1 MRDRFFKSL
10 NRIVIKIGSGVISTD
25 SGLDGDR
32 IDVLS
37 ADIGALLRSGYEIT
51 LVSSGAISAGKG
63 DLNIQGRPQSIPL
76 KQAAAAIGQ
85 SRLMRYYKR
94 AFHEQGFKVGQILLT
109 RDDLTDRKRYLNAR
123 NTVRTLLDYKIL
135 PIINE
140 NDTVAVEEIR
150 FGDNDN
156 LSSMVTALVEAQLLI
171 ILSDVD
177 GLFDRDPRHHPEAR
191 RIPVVEKVGSQIEA
205 MAGDTGSQ
213 VGTGGMITKL
223 QAAKRAAL
231 YGVGTVIVNGRT
243 PHILNRLFQEEDLG
257 TLFLPAA
264 EKMSARKHWIAFT
277 KKPRGK
283 LFLDDGAVAAIV
295 NHGKSLL
302 PSGIRSVEGRFGRG
316 DAVSLC
322 DLNGR
327 EIARGV
333 TDYDLGEVMRIMGKK
348 SSTIKDILGYK
359 YHEDVVHRDNMVVE
373 SSPLKKDEGSNGS
386 NRNASTRS

>member
-1 MRDRFFKSL
+1 MRDSFFKSL
-10 NRIVIKIGSGVISTD
+10 NRIVIKVGSGVVSTD
-25 SGLDGDR
+25 IGLDAEW
-32 IDVLS
+32 IDALS
-37 ADIGALLRSGYEIT
+37 ADISALLRSGYEIT

-63 DLNIQGRPQSIPL
+63 DLNIHGRPQSIPL

-85 SRLMRYYKR
+85 SRLMRYYQK
-94 AFHEQGFKVGQILLT
+94 AFREQGFKVGQILLT
-109 RDDLTDRKRYLNAR
+109 REDLTDRKRYLNAR
-123 NTVRTLLDYKIL
+123 NTVKTLLGYKIL

-177 GLFDRDPRHHPEAR
+177 GFYDRDPHHHPEAR
-191 RIPVVEKVGSQIEA
+191 RIPLVEKIGAQVEA
-205 MAGDTGSQ
+205 MAGDSETSL
-213 VGTGGMITKL
+213 GTGGMITKL
-223 QAAKRAAL
+223 QAAKRASL

-243 PHILNRLFQEEDLG
+243 PHILQQVLHGEEVG

-283 LFLDDGAVAAIV
+283 LFLDAGAVAAILD
-295 NHGKSLL
+295 HGKSLL
-302 PSGIRSVEGRFGRG
+302 PSGIRSVEGKFGRG

-348 SSTIKDILGYK
+348 SSSIREILGYK
-359 YHEDVVHRDNMVVE
+359 YHEDVVHRDNMVVK
-373 SSPLKKDEGSNGS
+373 SPPPQEG
-386 NRNASTRS
+386 

>member
-1 MRDRFFKSL
+1 MRDRFFKALKS
-10 NRIVIKIGSGVISTD
+10 IVIKVGSGVISTD
-25 SGLDGDR
+25 TGLDGDR
-32 IDVLS
+32 IDALS
-37 ADIGALLRSGYEIT
+37 GDIGALLRAGFEIT

-63 DLNIQGRPQSIPL
+63 DLNIHGRPQSIPL

-85 SRLMRYYKR
+85 SRLMRYYKK
-94 AFHEQGFKVGQILLT
+94 AFGEQGVKVGQILLT
-109 RDDLTDRKRYLNAR
+109 QEDLADRKRYLNAR
-123 NTVRTLLDYKIL
+123 NTVKTLLEYRIL

-177 GLFDRDPRHHPEAR
+177 GLYDRDPRHYADAR
-191 RIPVVEKVGSQIEA
+191 RISLVEKISSQIEA
-205 MAGDTGSQ
+205 MAGDSGTQ

-243 PHILNRLFQEEDLG
+243 PHILDRVLQGEDVG

-302 PSGIRSVEGRFGRG
+302 PSGIRSVEGKFGRG

-322 DLNGR
+322 DLSGR

-333 TDYDLGEVMRIMGKK
+333 TDYDLSEVMRIMGKK
-348 SSTIKDILGYK
+348 SSNIKDILGYK
-359 YHEDVVHRDNMVVE
+359 YHEDVVHRDNMVVG
-373 SSPLKKDEGSNGS
+373 SPPARKDYGNEPDG
-386 NRNASTRS
+386 NASTRP